1 MLIGVTGGSGAI
13 GSYVCDELR
22 LEGHR
27 VVSLDI
33 VPPHQDMHFRQVNL
47 SHLLD
52 TCQAIRDC
60 EQIIHLA
67 AIPDPF
73 GGQAPEEIMRL
84 NTAISFNVYE
94 AARREGVQRVIYGCS
109 ESSTGFGIHHIKL
122 TPEYL
127 PIDEEHEL
135 WPHETY
141 SLSKYFGERMGA
153 NYAKVFGLQVISLR
167 YTAVWLRRNI
177 EAVRSIVKQ
186 ARQGTDL
193 ANLHD
198 KDWLGGHIAVRDVAR
213 ACAAAVRYQF
223 DPTAGNPFE
232 TFFLAARN
240 TFFSLPTLDVM
251 EAIYGSCPPIKDA
264 GYFRDNPYASVFD
277 IRKAERLLKWQP
289 LLDWRDFEDWEI

>member
-13 GSYVCDELR
+13 GSYVCDELNR
-22 LEGHR
+22 EGHQ
-27 VVSLDI
+27 VLSLDI
-33 VPPHQDMHFRQVNL
+33 VPPHQERQFRQVDL
-47 SHLLD
+47 SHLPD
-52 TCQAIRDC
+52 TCQAIRGCD
-60 EQIIHLA
+60 QIIHLA

-73 GGQAPEEIMRL
+73 GGHAPEEIMSL
-84 NTAISFNVYE
+84 NTTISFNVYE

-109 ESSTGFGIHHIKL
+109 ESSTGFGIHHVKL

-141 SLSKYFGERMGA
+141 SLSKYLGERMGA
-153 NYAKVFGLQVISLR
+153 NYATVYGVEVISLR
-167 YTAVWLRRNI
+167 YTAVWLRRNMA
-177 EAVRSIVKQ
+177 AVSSIVEQ

-193 ANLHD
+193 ANLNE

-223 DPTAGNPFE
+223 DPGTEHPFE
-232 TFFLAARN
+232 EFFLAARN

-251 EAIYGSCPPIKDA
+251 ASIYGSCPPVKDA

-277 IRKAERLLKWQP
+277 IRKAERMLNWWPQF
-289 LLDWRDFEDWEI
+289 DWRDFEDWEI